1 MPRRFDAS
9 GGAGY
14 DAVQASTTSRSLP
27 VSRAARTAAS
37 ISPMVAVPVEM
48 IVGSPVAAIDRI
60 SGRSV
65 ISLEADLII
74 GTPRPCRKSTAVGSK
89 GALKPSIP
97 SSWASAKIG
106 SCQSHGVC
114 ASV

>member
-1 MPRRFDAS
+1 
-9 GGAGY
+9 
-14 DAVQASTTSRSLP
+14 
-27 VSRAARTAAS
+27 
-37 ISPMVAVPVEM
+37 MVAVPVEM
-48 IVGSPVAAIDRI
+48 IVGRPVPAIARI

-65 ISLEADLII
+65 ISLEADLMI
-74 GTPRPCRKSTAVGSK
+74 GTPSPTRKSTAVGSN
-89 GALKPSIP
+89 GAENATIP